1 MLTQSERDSLLD
13 TLSETQKE
21 FIVHFMK
28 RGKRTQFSNLIAKWK
43 AESKSEEGT
52 EDTASN
58 WEVIDYIDAGPD
70 WSAAGLQ
77 CECGRKLRR
86 QYIVSN
92 KITGV
97 TNKFG
102 RDHFQ
107 DHTNISPEL
116 AKSII
121 KGFDKIDF
129 EMDEIL
135 IKIMDGWSLENEWLP
150 PIPEDMVFPK
160 DIAEHLENDIP
171 LLERQINRLR
181 YEIRKHLKEREDNE
195 QAKRFEE
202 QKRINDIKRVP
213 KENIF
218 KKESQENPYEHSERQ
233 QTEQPLPI
241 PNRNMKSVDFDK
253 MRLSLPKE
261 HQVAIREI
269 INKCPSDDIST
280 LAICW
285 EIINNYGANNE
296 MYATNKKPKIYMDVQ
311 LLMNVLVEEG
321 VLKLTSKGLDN
332 CLYSILSGVKS
343 VEDQQLNLF

>member
-1 MLTQSERDSLLD
+1 MLTQLERDSLLD
-13 TLSETQKE
+13 TLSEPQKE

-43 AESKSEEGT
+43 AESKYEEGA
-52 EDTASN
+52 EETASI
-58 WEVIDYIDAGPD
+58 WELIDYIDAGPD

-92 KITGV
+92 TITGV
-97 TNKFG
+97 THKFG

-135 IKIMDGWSLENEWLP
+135 IKIMDGWSLENEWLSS
-150 PIPEDMVFPK
+150 IPEDMVFPK
-160 DIAEHLENDIP
+160 DIAEHLGHDIP
-171 LLERQINRLR
+171 LLERQVNRLR
-181 YEIRKHLKEREDNE
+181 YEIRKYLKECEDNE
-195 QAKRFEE
+195 QAKRFKE
-202 QKRINDIKRVP
+202 QKRLKDLKRVP
-213 KENIF
+213 TENIL
-218 KKESQENPYEHSERQ
+218 KEVSQENLYKHSEKE

-241 PNRNMKSVDFDK
+241 PNRNMKSVDFNK
-253 MRLSLPKE
+253 MRLSLPKK
-261 HQVAIREI
+261 HQDAVREI
-269 INKCPSDDIST
+269 INKWPSDNIST
-280 LAICW
+280 LSICW
-285 EIINNYGANNE
+285 ELIKNHGANSE

-311 LLMNVLVEEG
+311 LMMNRLVEEG
-321 VLKLTSKGLDN
+321 VLELTSKSLDN
-332 CLYSILSGVKS
+332 CSYSILSGVKS

>member
-1 MLTQSERDSLLD
+1 MLTQSERDSLLE
-13 TLSETQKE
+13 TLSEPQKE

-28 RGKRTQFSNLIAKWK
+28 RGKRTQFSNLIATWK
-43 AESKSEEGT
+43 AESKGEEGA

-58 WEVIDYIDAGPD
+58 WELIDYIDAGPD
-70 WSAAGLQ
+70 WSSAGLQ

-97 TNKFG
+97 THKFG

-135 IKIMDGWSLENEWLP
+135 IKIMDDWSLENEWLP

-171 LLERQINRLR
+171 LLERQVNRLR
-181 YEIRKHLKEREDNE
+181 YDIRKHLKERSEHE
-195 QAKRFEE
+195 QAKRFKQ
-202 QKRINDIKRVP
+202 QKRLKDIKLVP
-213 KENIF
+213 TENIL
-218 KKESQENPYEHSERQ
+218 SGVRQENSYEPSEKE
-233 QTEQPLPI
+233 QTEQPLPV
-241 PNRNMKSVDFDK
+241 PNRNMKSVDFNK
-253 MRLSLPKE
+253 MRLSLPRK
-261 HQVAIREI
+261 HQDAVRDI
-269 INKCPSDDIST
+269 INKWPTDDIST

-285 EIINNYGANNE
+285 ELMNNYGANSE

-321 VLKLTSKGLDN
+321 VLKLTSKSLDN
-332 CLYSILSGVKS
+332 CSYSILSGVKS
-343 VEDQQLNLF
+343 VE

>member
-13 TLSETQKE
+13 TLSENQKE

-58 WEVIDYIDAGPD
+58 WELIDYIDAGPD

-97 TNKFG
+97 THKFG

-135 IKIMDGWSLENEWLP
+135 IKILDGWSLENEWLP
-150 PIPEDMVFPK
+150 SIPDNMVFPK

-171 LLERQINRLR
+171 LLERQVNRLR
-181 YEIRKHLKEREDNE
+181 DEIRKHLKEREDNE
-195 QAKRFEE
+195 QAKRFRE
-202 QKRINDIKRVP
+202 QKRLKAIKRVP
-213 KENIF
+213 IENILS
-218 KKESQENPYEHSERQ
+218 EVTQENPYEHSEKGQ
-233 QTEQPLPI
+233 AEQPI
-241 PNRNMKSVDFDK
+241 PNRNMKSVDFNK

-261 HQVAIREI
+261 HQDAVRNI
-269 INKCPSDDIST
+269 INKWPSNDIST

-285 EIINNYGANNE
+285 ELINNYGANSE

-311 LLMNVLVEEG
+311 LMMNRLVEEG
-321 VLKLTSKGLDN
+321 VLQLTSKSLDN
-332 CLYSILSGVKS
+332 CLYSILSAVKS

>member
-13 TLSETQKE
+13 TLSEPQKE

-28 RGKRTQFSNLIAKWK
+28 RGKRTQFSNLIATWK
-43 AESKSEEGT
+43 AESKSEEGA
-52 EDTASN
+52 EETASN
-58 WEVIDYIDAGPD
+58 WELVDYIDAGPD
-70 WSAAGLQ
+70 WSASGLQ

-97 TNKFG
+97 THKFG

-150 PIPEDMVFPK
+150 PIPEDLVFPK

-171 LLERQINRLR
+171 LLERQVNRLR
-181 YEIRKHLKEREDNE
+181 YEVRKHLKEREEHE
-195 QAKRFEE
+195 QAKRFRE
-202 QKRINDIKRVP
+202 QKRLKDIKRVP
-213 KENIF
+213 IENTLS
-218 KKESQENPYEHSERQ
+218 EVTQENPYEHSEKGQ
-233 QTEQPLPI
+233 AEQPLPI
-241 PNRNMKSVDFDK
+241 PNRNMKSVDFNK
-253 MRLSLPKE
+253 MRLSLPKK
-261 HQVAIREI
+261 HQDAVSNI
-269 INKCPSDDIST
+269 INKWPSDDIST
-280 LAICW
+280 LSICW
-285 EIINNYGANNE
+285 ELINNYGANSA

-311 LLMNVLVEEG
+311 LMMNRLVEEG
-321 VLKLTSKGLDN
+321 VLKLTSRSLDN
-332 CLYSILSGVKS
+332 CSYSILSAIKS
-343 VEDQQLNLF
+343 AEDQQLNLF